1 MSAVALSRIEQLEV
15 AKVRLQ
21 IPTEDFD
28 AIPARLDVT
37 LTREGDEIL
46 LSNEQ
51 PGCALR
57 FEVKGEHAELCDVRI
72 RNDQQGRFFQ
82 QVLGVLLIEYQ
93 GDLDALIE
101 WNAPKGVR
109 APVKVLRGE
118 TNYPLLASLRAARAR
133 GKQEARP
140 PLVELGDEDTLTNLE
155 DRVEKHLT
163 SARAAWEEYQR
174 LKASKDKRR
183 DG

>member
-1 MSAVALSRIEQLEV
+1 MALSRIEQLEV

-21 IPTEDFD
+21 IPIEDFD

-72 RNDQQGRFFQ
+72 KTDQQGRFFQ

-109 APVKVLRGE
+109 APVKVVRGE
-118 TNYPLLASLRAARAR
+118 TNYPLLASLRAART
-133 GKQEARP
+133 GQKS
-140 PLVELGDEDTLTNLE
+140 PLVELGDEDTLTTLE

-174 LKASKDKRR
+174 LKVSKDKRR

>member
-1 MSAVALSRIEQLEV
+1 MALSRIEQLEV

-21 IPTEDFD
+21 IPIEDFD

-57 FEVKGEHAELCDVRI
+57 FEVKGDHAELADVRVKH
-72 RNDQQGRFFQ
+72 DAQGRFFQ
-82 QVLGVLLIEYQ
+82 QVLGVLLVEYQ

-118 TNYPLLASLRAARAR
+118 THYPLLASLRAGR
-133 GKQEARP
+133 ARP
-140 PLVELGDEDTLTNLE
+140 PLTELGDEDTQSNLE
-155 DRVEKHLT
+155 DRVEKHLV